1 MYENSKY
8 SPNVSADVRWVAVSF
23 YMWRNILDMGT
34 VFRPHDP
41 FGVVLIATWF
51 GTLFDKRNI
60 VPDIP
65 RCEFSNVALTSFVLW
80 SPFHIGDTETPYLGY
95 EPVKKEKSDFFF

>member
-1 MYENSKY
+1 
-8 SPNVSADVRWVAVSF
+8 
-23 YMWRNILDMGT
+23 MGT

-60 VPDIP
+60 VQDIP

-80 SPFHIGDTETPYLGY
+80 SPSHIGDTETLYLGY

>member
-34 VFRPHDP
+34 AFRPHDP
-41 FGVVLIATWF
+41 FGAVLIATWY

-65 RCEFSNVALTSFVLW
+65 RYEFSNVALTSFVLW
-80 SPFHIGDTETPYLGY
+80 SPFHIVDTETLCPGY
-95 EPVKKEKSDFFF
+95 EPVKEKKS